1 MKPFDYI
8 GQFTIRVLDEVG
20 SIALFAYHM
29 LTWMLRAP
37 FYLGQ
42 LFKQMEF
49 IGVRST
55 SVVLLTGMFTG
66 MVGSLQTYH
75 GFSMFGAE
83 SLVGSTTAL
92 GLFRELG
99 PVLAALMVTARAG
112 SAMTAEIG
120 TMRVT
125 EQVDALTVM
134 GVNPFQYLVIPRI
147 IASIIMMPMLA
158 LAFDAIG
165 VLGSYFV
172 GVILLGIDPGVFMSK
187 IEEYVYLSDLMSGLT
202 KATCFGLIF
211 SVVGCYKGYMTT
223 GGAEGVGKSTTNSV
237 VISSVSIL
245 IADYFLTAILY

>member
-1 MKPFDYI
+1 MKLFEYI
-8 GQFTIRVLDEVG
+8 GQFTLKLLDEVG
-20 SIALFAYHM
+20 SLALFSYHM
-29 LTWMLRAP
+29 FTWMLRPP
-37 FYLGQ
+37 FYFGQ

-55 SVVLLTGMFTG
+55 TVVLLTGVFTG

-134 GVNPFQYLVIPRI
+134 GVNPYQYLVIPRI
-147 IASIIMMPMLA
+147 LAAIAMMPMLA

-165 VLGSYFV
+165 V
-172 GVILLGIDPGVFMSK
+172 
-187 IEEYVYLSDLMSGLT
+187 
-202 KATCFGLIF
+202 
-211 SVVGCYKGYMTT
+211 VVL
-223 GGAEGVGKSTTNSV
+223 
-237 VISSVSIL
+237 ISSGSSSSG
-245 IADYFLTAILY
+245 